1 MIVLTVLCQFAPTAP
16 MRAFTHDPEVV
27 AVGAQFLHIISW
39 NFATSA
45 LIFTCSGIFQA
56 LGNTLPSLISSATR
70 LVTFAVPALWLSQ
83 RADFKIEHLWYL
95 SVATVVLQATV
106 SVLLVRRE
114 MARRLSTNTPAAV
127 AAA

>member
-1 MIVLTVLCQFAPTAP
+1 
-16 MRAFTHDPEVV
+16 
-27 AVGAQFLHIISW
+27 
-39 NFATSA
+39 
-45 LIFTCSGIFQA
+45 
-56 LGNTLPSLISSATR
+56 